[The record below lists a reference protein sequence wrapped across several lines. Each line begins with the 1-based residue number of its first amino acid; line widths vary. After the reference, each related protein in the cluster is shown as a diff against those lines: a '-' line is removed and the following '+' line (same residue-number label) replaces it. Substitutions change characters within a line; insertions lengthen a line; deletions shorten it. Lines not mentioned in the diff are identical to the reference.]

1 MTIAY
6 VVRCNFK
13 DPEKEQ
19 AWNDWYSGPKL
30 KQMLSKP
37 HFLTVQR
44 YRRVSGTGRNY
55 LAFWTLASAQAFET
69 PEYKNDWGFFE
80 WRPFIIDWS
89 RDLFEAERG
98 DVHAPRVAD
107 NGFIRLVSF
116 EGLSKAEAEAKRI
129 EIDRIKPGT
138 AWHRSIG
145 LDHHT
150 ELLGTSV
157 ETTTALGHAIEGVHE
172 ALYQPISIFAVT
184 ENSAEAAIV
193 R

>member
-19 AWNDWYSGPKL
+19 AWNNWYSGPKL

-37 HFLTVQR
+37 YFLTVQR
-44 YRRVSGTGRNY
+44 YRRVSGTGRDY

-80 WRPFIIDWS
+80 WRPYIIDWS

-107 NGFIRLVSF
+107 DGFIRLVSF

-145 LDHHT
+145 LDRHT

-157 ETTTALGHAIEGVHE
+157 ETATALGHAIAGVHE

-184 ENSAEAAIV
+184 ENAAEAAIV